1 MKCLKARFGLAKAFV
16 LAVAFA
22 LVCVCGL
29 AGCSQQATSESGS
42 GLVKSED
49 YPNTVTVDKLSME
62 YPNEFEV
69 SKKYDAGQHAGDFP
83 DGVSDTASALLLN
96 KSGSIMIT
104 VVSADE
110 KRGLGK
116 PRKDHGERRR
126 CALRED
132 CERQNDD
139 GDVLP
144 CEGRRDC
151 RVCVRRAS
159 HVGIRCEQGH
169 LRENR
174 CHDND
179 KLRARSASATAF
191 AASGG
196 LRTAKSH
203 TCRRRFPG
211 RTAPF
216 SLHKPLRTAA
226 RECCATVRGL
236 RNRVRKRRSRRV
248 RGRTRCS
255 TRIRR
260 PDRSPS

>member
-104 VVSADE
+104 VVSADDSE
-110 KRGLGK
+110 NVGLDGLKDWVEAAPERLEKMKETQPEMYESLKKRGLGK
-116 PRKDHGERRR
+116 P
-126 CALRED
+126 
-132 CERQNDD
+132 
-139 GDVLP
+139 
-144 CEGRRDC
+144 
-151 RVCVRRAS
+151 
-159 HVGIRCEQGH
+159 
-169 LRENR
+169 
-174 CHDND
+174 
-179 KLRARSASATAF
+179 
-191 AASGG
+191 
-196 LRTAKSH
+196 
-203 TCRRRFPG
+203 
-211 RTAPF
+211 
-216 SLHKPLRTAA
+216 
-226 RECCATVRGL
+226 
-236 RNRVRKRRSRRV
+236 
-248 RGRTRCS
+248 
-255 TRIRR
+255 
-260 PDRSPS
+260 